1 MPGLVTATMPDVSG
15 IPADAT
21 QMSFSFDGDASNVGT
36 AAIMSGLVANF
47 FTAVATG
54 ATHAIGEYIA
64 ASRSRLA
71 NAVLLNVFNLA
82 GHLDGSPHGSPT
94 ITAPMTLPA
103 PVNTGLLADQLAAL
117 LSFEASLTGILE
129 RGPVA
134 TRPSTD
140 EAIDQGAPAT
150 HSARTRPRASR
161 RGRVWVGPLCTF
173 TQGDVEGSGIKAV
186 VITDLQK
193 AAHDLI
199 VNSLAT
205 TTPWV
210 VWSRAI
216 AATNVVDGGWVDQRF
231 ATQRRRRDKAIERS
245 VWT

>member
-21 QMSFSFDGDASNVGT
+21 QMSFAFNGNGGDVGF
-36 AAIMSGLVANF
+36 AAIMAGLVQAF
-47 FTAVATG
+47 FNNIAAG
-54 ATHAIGEYIA
+54 ATHAIGEYLA
-64 ASRSRLA
+64 GSRSRVA
-71 NAVLLNVFNLA
+71 NAVLYNTYDLA

-103 PVNTGLLADQLAAL
+103 PVNTGLLADQLAAI

-161 RGRVWVGPLCTF
+161 RGRIWVGPLCSF
-173 TQGDVEGSGIKAV
+173 TQGDVEGSGLKAV
-186 VITDLQK
+186 VISDLQK

-205 TTPWV
+205 VTPWV
-210 VWSRAI
+210 VWSRVT
-216 AATNVVDGGWVDQRF
+216 AATNVIDGGWVDQRF
-231 ATQRRRRDKAIERS
+231 GTQRRRRDKAIERS